1 MALGREHGAG
11 HSNWRLPP
19 TVGTYGM
26 GTTRSEERRGHLGA
40 RWRGARWSQ
49 TRQRG
54 NHRKEVDG
62 RDMTQL
68 KVTCGRSQRSVLMLG
83 MMMWRERAAKV
94 GAWSPVQSRSGG
106 TQTEAKSDE
115 QRRQGFLWV
124 VAPTDTVPLD
134 IQGAEPPRQPMLCCW
149 AVHDVPTR
157 RATRGAPSD
166 RIRRTGDLKIAGSAR
181 SAYNTV
187 CIS

>member
-1 MALGREHGAG
+1 
-11 HSNWRLPP
+11 
-19 TVGTYGM
+19 
-26 GTTRSEERRGHLGA
+26 
-40 RWRGARWSQ
+40 
-49 TRQRG
+49 
-54 NHRKEVDG
+54 
-62 RDMTQL
+62 MTQL
-68 KVTCGRSQRSVLMLG
+68 KVTSGRSQRSVLMLG

-124 VAPTDTVPLD
+124 VVPTDTVPLD

-157 RATRGAPSD
+157 RATE
-166 RIRRTGDLKIAGSAR
+166 RRAKRPDPAHI
-181 SAYNTV
+181 
-187 CIS
+187 